1 MIIPFDARVVV
12 KKPKRQ
18 EQTASGI
25 ILPDSAEDGKQT
37 DKGEVVAVGPGSRY
51 VGGDRIGT
59 GERMEIPVKVGQT
72 ILYSKFQLINGFCYI
87 FFELFLNKKFN
98 LFEVYRSLQ

>member
-25 ILPDSAEDGKQT
+25 ILPDSADDGKQT

-72 ILYSKFQLINGFCYI
+72 ILYSKFQGVEVKHNDED
-87 FFELFLNKKFN
+87 FFIVMERDIIAVI
-98 LFEVYRSLQ
+98 EE

>member
-72 ILYSKFQLINGFCYI
+72 ILYSKFQGVEVKHNGEE
-87 FFELFLNKKFN
+87 FFIIMERDVIAKI
-98 LFEVYRSLQ
+98 EE

>member
-72 ILYSKFQLINGFCYI
+72 ILYSKFQGVEVKHNDED
-87 FFELFLNKKFN
+87 FFIVMERDIIAVI
-98 LFEVYRSLQ
+98 EE